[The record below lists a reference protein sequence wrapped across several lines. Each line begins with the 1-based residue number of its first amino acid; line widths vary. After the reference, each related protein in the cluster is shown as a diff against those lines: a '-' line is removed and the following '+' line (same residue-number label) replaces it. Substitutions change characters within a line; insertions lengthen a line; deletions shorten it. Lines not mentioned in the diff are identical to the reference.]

1 MTPPDKGRVR
11 SGGDRATP
19 KVLPNFRHRIAQRTR
34 GAIERAAVWG
44 FVPVAMARRIV
55 RRIGGG
61 DA

>member
-1 MTPPDKGRVR
+1 MTPPAKDRGR

-19 KVLPNFRHRIAQRTR
+19 KALPNWRHRIALRTR
-34 GAIERAAVWG
+34 EAIERAAVWG
-44 FVPVAMARRIV
+44 IVPINVARRLV